1 MPAGF
6 ISESWPASNRN
17 DGRLQV
23 GIPGRNKSESAFRDE
38 VVIDTAQVVPP
49 VANSY
54 GETNS
59 YGEFGHRS
67 FSRPFYRPIGLEA
80 TTPRMNET
88 VDTSVFERWRAD
100 TTHRPANLLEWEGL
114 RLGALGQAQ
123 NGRKRLGSGEKF
135 Q

>member
-1 MPAGF
+1 MDKYAG
-6 ISESWPASNRN
+6 
-17 DGRLQV
+17 L
-23 GIPGRNKSESAFRDE
+23 AFRDE